1 MLAAFIPHTGAFDAS
16 NNLCTLFDGHA
27 SSFGESVKGSILVNL
42 CRWAEIQLLV
52 NNKSLLFCAS
62 GAHTKAAKVIKYVT
76 QYGTE
81 VHQTLSNA
89 GLAPVLYQLVQLPGA
104 FMQVSLL
111 LSHSF
116 ACFVDSNKS
125 CHCPAALPC
134 CSFYVIET
142 ICPGGDGAAC

>member
-1 MLAAFIPHTGAFDAS
+1 MAFCHLFGTLNSWAECWQLSYHTQVLLMHLIVCVPCLMGMHRQS
-16 NNLCTLFDGHA
+16 
-27 SSFGESVKGSILVNL
+27 EKRVKGSILVNL
-42 CRWAEIQLLV
+42 CRWAEVQLLV

-62 GAHTKAAKVIKYVT
+62 DAHTKAAKVIKYVT

-89 GLAPVLYQLVQLPGA
+89 RLAPMLYQLVQLPGA

-111 LSHSF
+111 LSHSL

-125 CHCPAALPC
+125 CHCPAA
-134 CSFYVIET
+134 V
-142 ICPGGDGAAC
+142 